1 MDARLRHARRLL
13 QLGVALILFA
23 LLVGLAVPLFAVPR
37 LGLSVHLLGLMQGLY
52 LIGLGLLWPNLTL
65 TPAIAI
71 AGRSLA
77 MYGCVAAL
85 AANFLAAVWG
95 AGNSIVPIAAGS
107 ARGTQLQEGIITVGL
122 RSAGVSLIV
131 ATAIVLW
138 GLRRN
143 QEPTNQVN
151 P

>member
-1 MDARLRHARRLL
+1 
-13 QLGVALILFA
+13 
-23 LLVGLAVPLFAVPR
+23 
-37 LGLSVHLLGLMQGLY
+37 MQGLY
-52 LIGLGLLWPNLTL
+52 LVGLGLLWPNLTL
-65 TPAIAI
+65 TPAIAV

-107 ARGTQLQEGIITVGL
+107 ARGTPLQEGIITVVL

-138 GLRRN
+138 GLRKHR
-143 QEPTNQVN
+143 EPTKPSEPLNR
-151 P
+151 